1 MNKES
6 PKHTWVIAG
15 LLILVLLGT
24 VAAGLFS
31 NVGGRTASASDSITT
46 SDTLNKNF
54 VDVNGLLRM
63 PSKVTTV
70 YSTVNINSEDG
81 GATFLDGI
89 LYTFSDYYNGQ
100 SGVLMQAWDQETGKK
115 LWSLDIQDWS
125 ISLASDGKHV
135 FFYDQGVLSC
145 LDKRTGAVVWKGV
158 PHAAPPFLFGANHN
172 ITVHINEKT
181 HTADMLYVI
190 GWEYESIPPQIQYEG
205 KWITPSNRQAI
216 AQKVRNPGIW
226 ILDANTGKLLSRLD
240 LPTLT
245 FSSYGRSGELLC
257 DGNTLYAGI
266 PESMESEYPVQKS
279 SLMAFDL
286 QTKELLWKKSVDG
299 ECSQLV
305 KQGNKLIFLRN
316 SEWIDVWQVGT
327 SSNLVK
333 RLWTHDSTA
342 GQWNSFAVDSSHLY
356 FPCGDGK
363 LIAFDLDTGK
373 EAWRQ
378 QFSSYKTGEIDDPTK
393 LRDLYPIMT
402 LTMTRDLLY
411 VQDGGGLVVG
421 FDPASGRRL
430 WSKRISTVLFGQ
442 IFYRNWFILRPIDK
456 GFLVLFD
463 NGRVDLW
470 K

>member
-1 MNKES
+1 MAS
-6 PKHTWVIAG
+6 
-15 LLILVLLGT
+15 
-24 VAAGLFS
+24 LFGS
-31 NVGGRTASASDSITT
+31 IGSRTASASDSKT
-46 SDTLNKNF
+46 SGVLDKNF
-54 VDVNGLLRM
+54 VDVNGLLKT
-63 PSKVTTV
+63 PSKVRTM
-70 YSTVNINSEDG
+70 YSTVNIDGEDG
-81 GATFLDGI
+81 SATFLDGI
-89 LYTFSDYYNGQ
+89 LYTFSDYNNGQ
-100 SGVLMQAWDQETGKK
+100 DGVLMQAWDQETGKK
-115 LWSLDIQDWS
+115 LWSLGMQDWS
-125 ISLASDGKHV
+125 ISLTSDGKHV

-145 LDKRTGAVVWKGV
+145 LDKRTGTVVWKGV
-158 PHAAPPFLFGANHN
+158 PYTASPFLFGANRN

-181 HTADMLYVI
+181 HTADMLCVI

-205 KWITPSNRQAI
+205 KWITPINKQAI

-245 FSSYGRSGELLC
+245 FSSSGHSGELLC

-266 PESMESEYPVQKS
+266 PESTESEPPVQKS

-286 QTKELLWKKSVDG
+286 RTRKLLWKKSVDG

-305 KQGNKLIFLRN
+305 KRGNRLVFLRN
-316 SEWIDVWQVGT
+316 SEWIDVWRIGT
-327 SSNLVK
+327 SSSLVK

-342 GQWNSFAVDSSHLY
+342 GQWNSFAADSSHVY

-363 LIAFDLDTGK
+363 LIAFDLDTGR

-378 QFSSYKTGEIDDPTK
+378 QFSPYKAPEPGDRAT
-393 LRDLYPIMT
+393 LHDLYPIIT
-402 LTMTRDLLY
+402 LTMTRGLLY

-421 FDPASGRRL
+421 FDPASGRKL
-430 WSKRISTVLFGQ
+430 WSKRISQVVWGMLS
-442 IFYRNWFILRPIDK
+442 RNWFIVRPVDK

-463 NGRVDLW
+463 SGRVDLW